1 MITKTCLYI
10 YTRFC
15 FLNMNND
22 KINDLIL
29 RYLSG
34 ECTPDDEEELLAWS
48 NSSNENSNYF
58 QNIKYTWL
66 AAEYFREEPTFEVED
81 GLHKLELTL
90 TSKTTSGSKHQLSK
104 SFSYSTTFRKALKY
118 AAIYVLVFLT
128 GGISSFIL
136 YRTIVREQKAV
147 VCYYEVPIGSKGIA
161 VLPDGSHVWL
171 NAGSKLSYATNYNSE
186 NRTVTLTGEGFF
198 DVITNPKKPFI
209 VKAKGLDIKAYGTAF
224 NVKAYKEDKEVVTTL
239 VRGKVIIEGKDEKNK
254 SFTIQMKP
262 KQTAI
267 CLTVNHYYISY
278 RTDKKPVGTYDR
290 EEMANPTQE
299 TTEPV
304 VIIDKVKTEL
314 FTSWKDKRWLIENAR
329 FLDLLK
335 ELERRYNV
343 SFLINSE
350 ELKKYHFSGTIQD
363 ESIEQVM
370 SILQLTLPVKYFI
383 TKNQIEIKIDQELM
397 HKYRQ
402 AM

>member
-1 MITKTCLYI
+1 MD
-10 YTRFC
+10 
-15 FLNMNND
+15 ND

-34 ECTPDDEEELLAWS
+34 EFTPDDEKELLAWS
-48 NSSNENSNYF
+48 DTSNDNSNYF

-66 AAEYFREEPTFEVED
+66 AAEQLREEPNFEVED
-81 GLHKLELTL
+81 GLNKLILKL
-90 TSKTTSGSKHQLSK
+90 TSKTTSGAEHQLSK
-104 SFSYSTTFRKALKY
+104 SFSYSTTFQKVLKY

-136 YRTIVREQKAV
+136 YRTFVRGQKTT
-147 VCYYEVPIGSKGIA
+147 VCYYEVPIGSKGMA
-161 VLPDGSHVWL
+161 VLPDGSHIWL
-171 NAGSKLSYATNYNSE
+171 NAGSKLGYSTDYNNQ
-186 NRTVTLTGEGFF
+186 NRIVTLVGEGFF

-262 KQTAI
+262 KQSAI
-267 CLTVNHYYISY
+267 CFTVKHYYSSD
-278 RTDKKPVGTYDR
+278 RTHKKPEGTDAK
-290 EEMANPTQE
+290 EEMTKPTHE

-304 VIIDKVKTEL
+304 IVIDAVKTEL
-314 FTSWKDKRWLIENAR
+314 FTSWKDKRWLIENAS
-329 FLDLLK
+329 FLNLLT

-350 ELKKYHFSGTIQD
+350 EFKKYHFSGTIQD

-383 TKNQIEIKIDQELM
+383 NKNQIELKIDKELM
-397 HKYRQ
+397 HKYMQ